1 MSYSSE
7 VKKSL
12 RENAMKKK
20 CCRRCFF
27 YGEQLFLPDEKR
39 EPNIDWQKYGY
50 DEGQRAVEINMQN
63 FRCASCKNAFLAGV
77 FYSCGTVN
85 DPMKSFHLELKIKN
99 EKQAD
104 VLFEF
109 IKANCIEMK
118 RTRRGETFSL
128 YLKKS
133 DDIQDIMYY
142 MGAQKE
148 AFEVANEK
156 IKRDYIGLANRRN
169 NFEVVNIAKTVAS
182 SSETIEA
189 INTLIRRGKMNNLP
203 KGLQETAKIR
213 VDNPYA
219 NLEELAEL
227 HSDRISKSG
236 VNHRLKK
243 LLELADE
250 D

>member
-27 YGEQLFLPDEKR
+27 YGEQLFLPVEKR
-39 EPNIDWQKYGY
+39 EKNIDWTKYGY
-50 DEGQRAVEINMQN
+50 KEGRTPFDIVFEN
-63 FRCASCKNAFLAGV
+63 FKCASCKNAFLGGV
-77 FYSCGTVN
+77 FYSCGTVS
-85 DPMKSFHLELKIKN
+85 DPEKSFHLELKIKD
-99 EKQAD
+99 ERQAD
-104 VLFEF
+104 ELFEF
-109 IKANCIEMK
+109 IRLNCIEMK
-118 RTRRGETFSL
+118 RTKRGDVYSL
-128 YLKKS
+128 YLKRS

-142 MGAQKE
+142 MGAAKE

-156 IKRDYIGLANRRN
+156 IKRDYLGLANRRN

-182 SSETIEA
+182 AGETIEA
-189 INTLIRRGKMNNLP
+189 INKLIKKGKMKNLP
-203 KGLQETAKIR
+203 KGLQETARLR

-243 LLELADE
+243 LLLLANE